1 MSKFYPT
8 AVDMTK
14 ETATNDITMDKN
26 KFSHNFTRMFPKGRV
41 FLNFIQLREA
51 VGEFFKHWNLLSKSN
66 GKSVRCSYSFTPATK
81 KTISDSSEVINKNYQ
96 STAAL
101 VKCPFQLK
109 WSLTNH
115 KKPYRH
121 DIFHRVKISCVVI
134 TEHTCMMSHI
144 SYRHALKGASGH
156 AK

>member
-51 VGEFFKHWNLLSKSN
+51 VGELLSI
-66 GKSVRCSYSFTPATK
+66 GIC
-81 KTISDSSEVINKNYQ
+81 
-96 STAAL
+96 
-101 VKCPFQLK
+101 CPK
-109 WSLTNH
+109 VME
-115 KKPYRH
+115 K
-121 DIFHRVKISCVVI
+121 V
-134 TEHTCMMSHI
+134 
-144 SYRHALKGASGH
+144 
-156 AK
+156 